1 MRVNDLIRKPLLG
14 LKKKER
20 ILQFSTKHIVLE
32 NSFHFI
38 NE

>member
-14 LKKKER
+14 LKEKER

-38 NE
+38 